1 MNLRLTLAASVAA
14 LAVAAPASTASAS
27 ASADVRPLPDIN
39 CGIVSC
45 TYQVERIVDSASHCV
60 DGAVRFVE
68 YAINSTPQPQ
78 ECSLG

>member
-14 LAVAAPASTASAS
+14 LAVAVPASTASA
-27 ASADVRPLPDIN
+27 ADVRPLPDIN